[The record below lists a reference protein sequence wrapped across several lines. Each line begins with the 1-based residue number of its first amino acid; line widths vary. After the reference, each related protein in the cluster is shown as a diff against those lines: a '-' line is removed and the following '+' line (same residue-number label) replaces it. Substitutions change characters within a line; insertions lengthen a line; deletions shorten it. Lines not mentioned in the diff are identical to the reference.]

1 MPPPVG
7 PGRPAD
13 QEENVARSK
22 VGRSVVWALAALIVC
37 VVLRLD
43 LPKTAIV
50 TAVAAAI
57 PAIGS

>member
-1 MPPPVG
+1 
-7 PGRPAD
+7 
-13 QEENVARSK
+13 VARSK

-37 VVLRLD
+37 VVLHLD